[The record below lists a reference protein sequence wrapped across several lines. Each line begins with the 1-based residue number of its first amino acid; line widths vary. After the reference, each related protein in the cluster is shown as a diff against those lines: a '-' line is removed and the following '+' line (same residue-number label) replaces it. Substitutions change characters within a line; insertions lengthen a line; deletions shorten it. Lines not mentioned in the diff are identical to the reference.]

1 MKHRKRTAH
10 DPLGPARAQF
20 HGTRLLAGQRLATLA
35 LALATCTAWAAA
47 PAGDG
52 RGGGDYPQR
61 TIRMLVGFAPGGGTD
76 VMARL
81 FGQRFTE
88 AWGQNVVV
96 DNRVGAGGN
105 IASEIAA
112 RAAPDGHT
120 LLMAV
125 SSVVI
130 NESLYRRIGYST
142 VRDFAPVSLASVS
155 TNVITAHPSLPTQN
169 VREMLALARQKPGE
183 LTYASP
189 GNGQASHLAM
199 ELLASMA
206 GVKLV
211 HVPFNGGGPSVVAA
225 LAGQT
230 QLLTASLPTALPH
243 IRSGKLR
250 ALGITGAARTP
261 LAPDLPTIAEGAGLA
276 GYDAN
281 VWYGLLAPAGTP
293 PAVVAK
299 LNAEMGRVLQQ
310 KEVRERFAT
319 LGFEPAHNTS
329 AAFAALIRDDLAKW
343 ARVVRDS
350 GARAD

>member
-1 MKHRKRTAH
+1 MSTRTGLA
-10 DPLGPARAQF
+10 LTA
-20 HGTRLLAGQRLATLA
+20 TLLATAMP
-35 LALATCTAWAAA
+35 AWAGA
-47 PAGDG
+47 PADAKPAP
-52 RGGGDYPQR
+52 DYPSR

-81 FGQRFTE
+81 FGQRFAE

-125 SSVVI
+125 SSIVI
-130 NESLYRRIGYST
+130 NESLYRKIGYST
-142 VRDFAPVSLASVS
+142 LRDFAPVSLVSVA
-155 TNVITAHPSLPTQN
+155 TNVITAHPSVPVQS
-169 VREMLALARQKPGE
+169 VREMLALAREKPGQV
-183 LTYASP
+183 TYASP

-199 ELLASMA
+199 ELLATMA
-206 GVKLV
+206 GVKFV
-211 HVPFNGGGPSVVAA
+211 HVPFNGGGPSIIAA

-243 IRSGKLR
+243 IRAGKLR
-250 ALGITGAARTP
+250 VMGVTSAERTP
-261 LAPDLPTIAEGAGLA
+261 LAPELPTIAEGAGLK

-281 VWYGLLAPAGTP
+281 VWYGMLAPRGTP
-293 PAVVAK
+293 PAIVDK
-299 LNAEMGRVLQQ
+299 LNAEIGRVLQQ
-310 KEVRERFAT
+310 KDVRDRFAT
-319 LGFEPAHNTS
+319 LGFEPSRDDPAR
-329 AAFAALIRDDLAKW
+329 FAALIRTELAKW
-343 ARVVRDS
+343 EKVVRDS

>member
-1 MKHRKRTAH
+1 MY
-10 DPLGPARAQF
+10 
-20 HGTRLLAGQRLATLA
+20 AG
-35 LALATCTAWAAA
+35 AAA
-47 PAGDG
+47 PAGG
-52 RGGGDYPQR
+52 SEYPTR

-105 IASEIAA
+105 ISSEIAA
-112 RAAPDGHT
+112 KAAPDGHT

-125 SSVVI
+125 SSIVI
-130 NESLYRRIGYST
+130 NESLYRKIGYST
-142 VRDFAPVSLASVS
+142 LRDFVPVSLASVA
-155 TNVITAHPSLPTQN
+155 TNVITAHPSVPVAT
-169 VREMLALARQKPGE
+169 VRDLIALAKSKPGE

-199 ELLASMA
+199 ELLSTMA
-206 GVKLV
+206 GLKFV
-211 HVPFNGGGPSVVAA
+211 HVPFNGGGPSIVAA

-243 IRSGKLR
+243 IRGGKLK
-250 ALGITGAARTP
+250 AMGVTSAQRTA
-261 LAPDLPTIAEGAGLA
+261 LAPELPTIAEGAGLS

-293 PAVVAK
+293 PAVIEK

-310 KEVRERFAT
+310 KEVRDRFAT
-319 LGFEPAHNTS
+319 LGFEPAYNSPAQFT
-329 AAFAALIRDDLAKW
+329 ALIQSELVKW
-343 ARVVRDS
+343 AKVVRDS

>member
-1 MKHRKRTAH
+1 MSTR
-10 DPLGPARAQF
+10 
-20 HGTRLLAGQRLATLA
+20 TRLALTAALLAAA
-35 LALATCTAWAAA
+35 MPAWAGA
-47 PAGDG
+47 PADAKPAA
-52 RGGGDYPQR
+52 DYPSR

-81 FGQRFTE
+81 FGQRFAE

-112 RAAPDGHT
+112 KAAPDGHT

-125 SSVVI
+125 SSIVI
-130 NESLYRRIGYST
+130 NESLYRKTGYST
-142 VRDFAPVSLASVS
+142 LRDFAPVSLVSVA
-155 TNVITAHPSLPTQN
+155 TNVITAHPSVPVQS
-169 VREMLALARQKPGE
+169 VRDMLALARDKPGQ

-199 ELLASMA
+199 ELLGTMA
-206 GVKLV
+206 GVKFV
-211 HVPFNGGGPSVVAA
+211 HVPFNGGGPSIIAA

-243 IRSGKLR
+243 IRAGKLR
-250 ALGITGAARTP
+250 VMGVTSANRTP
-261 LAPDLPTIAEGAGLA
+261 LAPDLPTIAEGAGLT

-281 VWYGLLAPAGTP
+281 VWYGMLAPRGTP
-293 PAVVAK
+293 PAIVDK
-299 LNAEMGRVLQQ
+299 LNAEIGRVLQQ
-310 KEVRERFAT
+310 KDVRDRFAT
-319 LGFEPAHNTS
+319 LGFEPSRDDPAG
-329 AAFAALIRDDLAKW
+329 FAALIKAELAKW
-343 ARVVRDS
+343 EKVVRDS